1 MASDAAVILDSPA
14 EEITRLRACLNDL
27 ASMTALPALWA
38 DGEPPQIVSSLLDT
52 LLGMLRLAFIC
63 ARLNDPDAGAS
74 IEMMRVAPS
83 SEGTALSLVS
93 VPLGVRGEF
102 GVVVAGSQR
111 PEFPEETDRLLLNV
125 AAKQTAIALQQARL
139 LREQRRVAEGQLNI
153 VDSIPGLVAMLTP
166 AGEVDVVNRPVV
178 EYCGQPLEAMKQWG
192 TNGTVH
198 GDDLP
203 RVVRVFTQ
211 AIASGAP
218 YDFEARIRRFDGV
231 YRWFQVRGL
240 PLRDTSGR
248 ILRWYV
254 LLTDIDDRKRAE
266 VFLAEGQRLSQT
278 GSFSWKV
285 ETGEITWSDELY
297 RIYGFKIGMPVTLE
311 LIRSRVHP
319 EDLTLLEKM
328 IEQARNGR
336 TDFEWQYRL
345 VMPDHSTKYLHAVAH
360 PTSDQDGQLEY
371 IAAVQDVTA
380 RRISEDALARARSE
394 LAKVARVTSLGVLT
408 ASIAHEVN
416 QPLSGIITNASTC
429 VRMLDTDPPNVAGA
443 RETAKRTIRDG
454 NRASDVIARLRAVFS
469 KKEFTLEVLDLN
481 EVTREIIALT
491 LSELQRNRVVLRSE
505 LAGDLP
511 PVTGDRIQLQE
522 VILNLLRNASD
533 AMAGVN
539 DRPRQLLVR
548 TEREDGDRVRVTVRD
563 AGVGLDRQNMD
574 KLFDAFY
581 TTKRDGMGMGLSISR
596 SIVERHHGRIWAERH
611 AGPGATFSF
620 SIPVEPIPTSNCDTL
635 DTSD

>member
-1 MASDAAVILDSPA
+1 MAKDATITFDSPA
-14 EEITRLRACLNDL
+14 EEVT
-27 ASMTALPALWA
+27 
-38 DGEPPQIVSSLLDT
+38 
-52 LLGMLRLAFIC
+52 
-63 ARLNDPDAGAS
+63 
-74 IEMMRVAPS
+74 
-83 SEGTALSLVS
+83 
-93 VPLGVRGEF
+93 
-102 GVVVAGSQR
+102 
-111 PEFPEETDRLLLNV
+111 
-125 AAKQTAIALQQARL
+125 
-139 LREQRRVAEGQLNI
+139 QLEI

-166 AGEVDVVNRPVV
+166 AGDVDVVNRPVI

-198 GDDLP
+198 ADDLP

-211 AIASGAP
+211 AIASGVP

-285 ETGEITWSDELY
+285 ATGEITWSDELY
-297 RIYGFKIGMPVTLE
+297 RIYGFKIGVPVTLE
-311 LIRSRVHP
+311 LIRTRVHP

-328 IEQARNGR
+328 VEQARNGR

-345 VMPDHSTKYLHAVAH
+345 VMPDHSTKYLHAVAR
-360 PTSDQDGQLEY
+360 PASDQDGQLEY
-371 IAAVQDVTA
+371 IAAVQDVSA
-380 RRISEDALARARSE
+380 RRISEEALARARSE
-394 LAKVARVTSLGVLT
+394 LAKVARATSLGVLT

-416 QPLSGIITNASTC
+416 QPLSAIITNASTC
-429 VRMLDTDPPNVAGA
+429 VRMLDADPPNVAGA
-443 RETAKRTIRDG
+443 RETARRTIRDA
-454 NRASDVIARLRAVFS
+454 NRASDVIARLRALFS

-481 EVTREIIALT
+481 AVTQEIVTLS
-491 LSELQRNRVVLRSE
+491 LSELQRNRVVLRTD

-511 PVTGDRIQLQE
+511 AVTGDRIQLQE

-533 AMAGVN
+533 AMVGVD
-539 DRPRQLLVR
+539 DRPRELLVR
-548 TEREDGDRVRVTVRD
+548 TERENADHVRVTVRD
-563 AGVGLDRQNMD
+563 AGVGLDRQHLD

-596 SIVERHHGRIWAERH
+596 SIVERHDGRIWAESN

-620 SIPVEPIPTSNCDTL
+620 SIPVEPIPTSNCPTL

>member
-63 ARLNDPDAGAS
+63 ARLNDPDAGTS
-74 IEMMRVAPS
+74 IEIMRVAPS
-83 SEGTALSLVS
+83 PEGTALSLVS

-102 GVVVAGSQR
+102 GIVVAGSQR

-125 AAKQTAIALQQARL
+125 AAKETAIALQQARL

-153 VDSIPGLVAMLTP
+153 VDSIPGLVAMLTS

-178 EYCGQPLEAMKQWG
+178 EYCGQSLEAMKQWG

-408 ASIAHEVN
+408 ASVAHEVN

>member
-1 MASDAAVILDSPA
+1 MAKDAAITFDSPA
-14 EEITRLRACLNDL
+14 EEIT
-27 ASMTALPALWA
+27 
-38 DGEPPQIVSSLLDT
+38 
-52 LLGMLRLAFIC
+52 
-63 ARLNDPDAGAS
+63 
-74 IEMMRVAPS
+74 
-83 SEGTALSLVS
+83 
-93 VPLGVRGEF
+93 
-102 GVVVAGSQR
+102 
-111 PEFPEETDRLLLNV
+111 
-125 AAKQTAIALQQARL
+125 
-139 LREQRRVAEGQLNI
+139 QLEI

-166 AGEVDVVNRPVV
+166 AGDVDVVNRPLV
-178 EYCGQPLEAMKQWG
+178 EYCGQPLEAMRQWG

-203 RVVRVFTQ
+203 RVVRVFRQ

-311 LIRSRVHP
+311 LIRTRVHP

-360 PTSDQDGQLEY
+360 PSSDQDGQLEY

-380 RRISEDALARARSE
+380 RRISEEALARARSE
-394 LAKVARVTSLGVLT
+394 LAKVARATSLGVLT

-416 QPLSGIITNASTC
+416 QPLSAIITNASTC
-429 VRMLDTDPPNVAGA
+429 VRMLDADPPNVAGA
-443 RETAKRTIRDG
+443 RETARRTIRDG
-454 NRASDVIARLRAVFS
+454 NRAADVIARLRALFS

-481 EVTREIIALT
+481 AVTQEIVTLS

-505 LAGDLP
+505 LADDLP
-511 PVTGDRIQLQE
+511 PITGDRIQLQE
-522 VILNLLRNASD
+522 VILNLLRNGSD
-533 AMAGVN
+533 AMVGID
-539 DRPRQLLVR
+539 DRPRELLVR
-548 TEREDGDRVRVTVRD
+548 TERENADRVRVTVRD
-563 AGVGLDRQNMD
+563 AGVGLDRQNLD

-596 SIVERHHGRIWAERH
+596 SIVERHHGRIWAESH
-611 AGPGATFSF
+611 AGPGAAFSF
-620 SIPVEPIPTSNCDTL
+620 SIPVGPIPTSNCLTL